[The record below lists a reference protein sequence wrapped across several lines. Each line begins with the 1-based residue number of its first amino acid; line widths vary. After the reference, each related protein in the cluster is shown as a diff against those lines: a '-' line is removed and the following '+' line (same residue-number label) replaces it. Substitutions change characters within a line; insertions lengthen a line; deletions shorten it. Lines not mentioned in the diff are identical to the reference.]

1 MGQFKQLRNNN
12 NVETV
17 TKERISITETIHAIH
32 VLEMGDQKGT

>member
-12 NVETV
+12 TLETV
-17 TKERISITETIHAIH
+17 TKERISITETIT